1 MSTSTAQP
9 IKFDG
14 KYLYE
19 GGHRGFMKSKVN
31 TKKYEL
37 QTVEM
42 YLISYDKEGNEI
54 VSKEVNNK
62 SVSITR
68 EESDAAWDDYLALE
82 PIAFVSKDEAIEV
95 TVYSD
100 TK

>member
-19 GGHRGFMKSKVN
+19 GGHRGFAKMKVN

-37 QTVEM
+37 QTVER

-62 SVSITR
+62 SVAITK
-68 EESDAAWDDYLALE
+68 EESNAAWDDYLALE
-82 PIAFVSKDEAIEV
+82 AISFESKDNAM
-95 TVYSD
+95 
-100 TK
+100 